1 MQKVIVDIV
10 IEQCNIGE
18 MKVGRKKEFKV
29 AKSFTIT
36 VKNVAWLEEQCY
48 ETGEKASVILERLIS
63 RERIKEREK
72 SDKNKFYCDA
82 CECKQKIL
90 VAGLTNPKFSCSVC
104 GKDLTQPINKH
115 LGR

>member
-1 MQKVIVDIV
+1 M
-10 IEQCNIGE
+10 
-18 MKVGRKKEFKV
+18 GRKKEFKV

-63 RERIKEREK
+63 KERIKEREK

-82 CECKQKIL
+82 CDDKQKII
-90 VAGLTNPKFSCSVC
+90 VHGLTNPKFNCSVC
-104 GKDLTQPINKH
+104 GKDLTKPINKH
-115 LGR
+115 LNL